1 MASLSL
7 PHPEQLAVYDHP
19 SLQKRFIETRSD
31 GVCEASLV
39 LEGLHCGGCVRRC
52 EQGLK
57 RQPGVLEF
65 DVNLTTRRARVVW
78 DPQRVRLSE
87 LLTRLTDIGYAAW
100 PYDPRQQEQRLRRE
114 RNRALTRIAVAGFGM
129 MQVMMIAVA
138 LYAGVYQDMDT
149 ATRDF
154 LRWISLIIATPVV
167 FYSAVP
173 FFLNAWKGLRQ
184 GQLVMDLPVAIAV
197 GSGYLVSCWVTV
209 YGGHEVYFDSIVMF
223 PFLLLLGRFLEM
235 NARHRAAAASEDLSR
250 LLPAM
255 ATRITA
261 DGQEIIPVTELQRG
275 DQVLVRPGETVPADG
290 RVEEGNSSV
299 DEALLT
305 GESLPRTRCP
315 GDSVIG
321 GTVNV
326 ESPLLL
332 RIEQIGEATVLAT
345 MNRLLA
351 RAQMEKPRLARLAD
365 RVAGYFVGTVLLI
378 ALAVFLYWSQYAP
391 QDAFWIT
398 LAVLVVTCPCALSLA
413 TPTALTA
420 ATGALTRLGLLVTRG
435 HALETLA
442 RVDHIVFDKTGTLT
456 LGKLHLAEVKVLRD
470 RSESQCLAIAAG
482 LETRSEHPIAKAVLA
497 ATTESPWS
505 ASTIHATPGAGVEG
519 LIDGTCYRVGS
530 PAYVCALSDTP
541 IPAAAEQAGA
551 STVALGDEHGI
562 LALFTLTDELRPQVG
577 LAIAGLRRM
586 GMSLEILSGDTP
598 AAVARV
604 AEQLGITDYQGGM
617 SPADKLVRLTE
628 LQEQGKVVAMIGDG
642 VNDSPVLARA
652 QVSIAMGDGTD
663 IARSSADMV
672 LMSGALQRLLD
683 GVSTA
688 RRTLRII
695 RQNIV
700 CSLTYNIS
708 VLPLAVMGYLTP
720 WMAAIGMSLSS
731 LVVVL
736 NALRLSRHNS
746 SVAAEPAASDSVS
759 PHPAVG
765 A

>member
-7 PHPEQLAVYDHP
+7 PHAEQLAVYDHP
-19 SLQKRFIETRSD
+19 SLQQRFIETRSD

-87 LLTRLTDIGYAAW
+87 LLTRLSDIGYAAW

-129 MQVMMIAVA
+129 MQVMMLAVA
-138 LYAGVYQDMDT
+138 LYMGVYQDMDI

-154 LRWISLIIATPVV
+154 LRWMSLLIATPVV

-223 PFLLLLGRFLEM
+223 TFLLLLGRFLEM

-261 DGQEIIPVTELQRG
+261 TGEEVIPVTELQCDDR
-275 DQVLVRPGETVPADG
+275 VLVRPGETVPADG
-290 RVEEGNSSV
+290 RVEEGRSSV
-299 DEALLT
+299 DESLLT
-305 GESLPRTRCP
+305 GESLPRTRRP
-315 GDSVIG
+315 GDQVIG
-321 GTVNV
+321 GTVNM

-332 RIEQIGEATVLAT
+332 RIEHIGEATVLAT

-378 ALAVFLYWSQYAP
+378 ALAVFLYWSQHAP

-456 LGKLHLAEVKVLRD
+456 LGKLHLAGVQVFREH
-470 RSESQCLAIAAG
+470 SASQCLALASG
-482 LETRSEHPIAKAVLA
+482 LETRSEHPIAKALLA
-497 ATTESPWS
+497 ASKEPPWQVAEVH
-505 ASTIHATPGAGVEG
+505 ASPGAGVEG
-519 LIDGTCYRVGS
+519 LIDGVCYRIGS
-530 PAYVCALSDTP
+530 PVYVCALSDTP
-541 IPAAAEQAGA
+541 LPTVVEQAGA
-551 STVALGDEHGI
+551 SVVALGDERGV
-562 LALFTLTDELRPQVG
+562 LALFTLTDELRPQVDVAIDG
-577 LAIAGLRRM
+577 LKRM
-586 GMSLEILSGDTP
+586 GMTLEILSGDTP

-604 AEQLGITDYQGGM
+604 AEQLGIVNYQGGL
-617 SPADKLVRLTE
+617 SPADKLARLTE
-628 LQEQGKVVAMIGDG
+628 LQGQGKVVAMIGDG

-683 GVSTA
+683 GVATA

-695 RQNIV
+695 RQNII
-700 CSLTYNIS
+700 CSLSYNAS
-708 VLPLAVMGYLTP
+708 VLPLAVTGYLTP

-736 NALRLSRHNS
+736 NALRLSRHQPS
-746 SVAAEPAASDSVS
+746 ATIEQDRTMPVAARTVVDA
-759 PHPAVG
+759 
-765 A
+765 